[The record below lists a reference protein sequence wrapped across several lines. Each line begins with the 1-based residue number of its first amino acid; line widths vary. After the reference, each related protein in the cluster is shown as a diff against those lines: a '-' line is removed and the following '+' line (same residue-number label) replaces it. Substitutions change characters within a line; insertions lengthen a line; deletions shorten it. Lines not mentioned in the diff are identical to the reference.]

1 MFPVAEEVY
10 DKLVSMP
17 LHAEMNQD
25 DIGKV
30 TQAVERLRTYHT

>member
-1 MFPVAEEVY
+1 VY

-25 DIGKV
+25 DIEKV
-30 TQAVERLRTYHT
+30 TQAVERLHRYHN